1 MDKLKKYFRYLLLF
15 ILMYITVT
23 LITALGMRKQKEDF
37 TCDIVGNQK
46 YSIEVEDANSS
57 NLGGQINVK
66 VTNKTGEIQTDKY
79 LKIDLYDENSLVK
92 TKYQEIKYLNIDET
106 NRFEI
111 IFEEKN
117 INRGI
122 ISVVDDI
129 EGENKEEIK
138 KEISGKYIEYDY
150 TKDQD
155 AARVA
160 VPIFAMIG
168 AILFI

>member
-23 LITALGMRKQKEDF
+23 LLTALGMREQKENF
-37 TCDIVGNQK
+37 TCNIIGNKK
-46 YSIEVEDANSS
+46 YSIEIEDAKSS

-79 LKIDLYDENSLVK
+79 LKIDLYDADRLVT

-111 IFEEKN
+111 VFEEKN
-117 INRGI
+117 INSGSL
-122 ISVVDDI
+122 SVVDDI
-129 EGENKEEIK
+129 EEENKEEIK
-138 KEISGKYIEYDY
+138 KELSGKYIEYDY

-160 VPIFAMIG
+160 VPIFAMLG
-168 AILFI
+168 AIIFI